1 MLISSV
7 MPADIASSIGR
18 DPYSGVE
25 LAQVQTW
32 INDAT
37 YLISRRAEKLE
48 LGVDQDDLDY
58 VVRQAV
64 LSVADPAVESQS
76 VQVDDGM
83 VTTRYGRPAERT
95 PRRVAILPE
104 WWSMLGLNEGDGR
117 AFSVDMT
124 PAGWVAH
131 QPWCDLM
138 LGGATCSCGASLNRG
153 VPLWEGGLLS

>member
-7 MPADIASSIGR
+7 TPADIASSLGR

-37 YLISRRAEKLE
+37 YLISLRADKIGLTVDDLE
-48 LGVDQDDLDY
+48 ALDY

-64 LSVADPAVESQS
+64 LAVADPAVESQS

-83 VTTRYGRPAERT
+83 VTTRYGRTPERT
-95 PRRVAILPE
+95 PRRVSILAE
-104 WWSMLGLNEGDGR
+104 WWTMLGLNEGDGR
-117 AFSVDMT
+117 AFSIHMT
-124 PAGWVAH
+124 PTSYANH
-131 QPWCDLM
+131 LPWCDIM
-138 LGGATCSCGASLNRG
+138 LGGATCSCGASLAG
-153 VPLWEGGLLS
+153 YPIYEA

>member
-1 MLISSV
+1 MSV
-7 MPADIASSIGR
+7 TPADIASSLGR

-32 INDAT
+32 INDAI
-37 YLISRRAEKLE
+37 YLISRRAEKLD
-48 LGVDQDDLDY
+48 LDVDQDDLDY

-64 LSVADPAVESQS
+64 LAVADPAVESQS

-83 VTTRYGRPAERT
+83 VTTRYGRTPERT
-95 PRRVAILPE
+95 PRRVSILSE

-124 PAGWVAH
+124 PAGWVGH

-138 LGGATCSCGASLNRG
+138 LGGASCSCGASLNRG